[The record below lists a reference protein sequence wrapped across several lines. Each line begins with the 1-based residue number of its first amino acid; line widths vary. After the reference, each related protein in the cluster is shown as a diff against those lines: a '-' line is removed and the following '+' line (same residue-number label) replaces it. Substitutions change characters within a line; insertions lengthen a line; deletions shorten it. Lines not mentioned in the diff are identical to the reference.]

1 MPRRTTGRW
10 RWLAAVTALVGLAP
24 LSTVQ
29 AQSLDDLRGQAAAL
43 QQQLGGLREQVEAH
57 AEEYNRARARADA
70 AQAQVARLTGDLAG
84 TQSTLVLRRQQ
95 LTDYAVQA
103 YVQGGDY
110 RAVDGVLAADP
121 SGVDRRLSYLKSASG
136 DRKALVDRLKASQQ
150 DLDRKMAVVQEARK
164 AADGEAQQAESARR
178 DAQAG
183 AAKVDALLA
192 GVQGQVADLVRQEEQ
207 RAAEAARQAQAQAQ
221 AQAAAVQPAQTQ
233 NFAPAA
239 VDDSTPAARPV
250 AVAPAASSV
259 AQAALNAAMTQLG
272 VPYVYGG
279 ASPGVGFDCSGLI
292 MWAYAQA
299 GRSLP
304 HAADWQRDE
313 MQPISEADLQPGDVV
328 FYGDP
333 PSHDAMYIGNG
344 QIINAPYTGQVV
356 RIQDMY
362 YSSKGMTF
370 GRVN

>member
-1 MPRRTTGRW
+1 M
-10 RWLAAVTALVGLAP
+10 TALVALAP

-29 AQSLDDLRGQAAAL
+29 AQSVDDLRSQAAAL
-43 QQQLGGLREQVEAH
+43 QQQLSGLREQVEAH

-70 AQAQVARLTGDLAG
+70 AQAEVARLTSELAG
-84 TQSTLVLRRQQ
+84 TQSTLVQRRQQ

-103 YVQGGDY
+103 YVEGGDY
-110 RAVDGVLAADP
+110 RAVDGVLGADP
-121 SGVDRRLSYLKSASG
+121 SGIDRRLSYLKSASG

-150 DLDRKMAVVQEARK
+150 DLDRKMAAVQEAKK
-164 AADGEAQQAESARR
+164 AADGEAEQAESARR

-183 AAKVDALLA
+183 AAQVDALLA
-192 GVQGQVADLVRQEEQ
+192 GVQGQVAELVRQEEQ

-221 AQAAAVQPAQTQ
+221 AQSQAAAQAAQSQ
-233 NFAPAA
+233 NLAPAA
-239 VDDSTPAARPV
+239 TDDSAPAPRAV

-292 MWAYAQA
+292 MWAYGQA
-299 GRSLP
+299 GRSLS

-344 QIINAPYTGQVV
+344 QVINAPYTGQVI